1 MPAPIRNPFPA
12 FLLAG
17 LLAGCAIGPKPVA
30 APSQYDF
37 GPPPPA
43 RTLRLKA
50 LSAIEVGAPRWLDSV
65 NAWYR
70 LAYAN
75 AAQPMAYTQTRWIMP
90 PPFLVDA
97 RLRERLVAGG
107 AVLGGQG
114 PLLKI
119 EIDEFTQVFDAEKS
133 SRAQLRARLTLSLG
147 REVVRQTRLAI
158 DEPAA
163 TPDGPGGAA
172 ALGRAA
178 DRLVDQA
185 LDWAAG
191 A

>member
-1 MPAPIRNPFPA
+1 MS
-12 FLLAG
+12 G
-17 LLAGCAIGPKPVA
+17 LLRSFVLAAMLGSVLTGCAIGPKPHA
-30 APSQYDF
+30 AVSSYDF
-37 GPPPPA
+37 GPPPAA
-43 RTLRLKA
+43 RALRLKV
-50 LSAIEVGAPRWLDSV
+50 LSAVEVAAPRWLDGVS
-65 NAWYR
+65 AWYR

-75 AAQPMAYTQTRWIMP
+75 AAQPMAYAHTRWIMP

-114 PLLKI
+114 PLLRI
-119 EIDEFTQVFDAEKS
+119 EIDEFAQVFDSEKS
-133 SRAQLRARLTLSLG
+133 SRAQVRVRATLSQG
-147 REVVRQTRLAI
+147 REVLRQTRFAI
-158 DEPAA
+158 DEAAA

-178 DRLVDQA
+178 DRLVDQV

-191 A
+191 V

>member
-1 MPAPIRNPFPA
+1 MFAMRRNLVCA
-12 FLLAG
+12 AILAAG
-17 LLAGCAIGPKPVA
+17 LAGCAIGPKPA
-30 APSQYDF
+30 APPSSFDF
-37 GPPPPA
+37 GPPPSA

-50 LSAIEVGAPRWLDSV
+50 VSAVEVTAPRWLDGVS
-65 NAWYR
+65 AWYR

-97 RLRERLVAGG
+97 RLRDRLVAGG
-107 AVLGGQG
+107 AVLGGAG
-114 PLLKI
+114 PMLRI
-119 EIDEFTQVFDAEKS
+119 EIDEFAQVFDSEKT
-133 SRAQLRARLTLSLG
+133 SRAQVRVRATLFNG
-147 REVVRQTRLAI
+147 REVLRQTRLAI
-158 DEPAA
+158 DEPSA

-178 DRLVDQA
+178 DRLVDQL